1 MTGHGEVGLD
11 AMLGTAGGIRLR
23 LFGGFRLE
31 DEYGRPIPVSLRK
44 AEALLAYLAV
54 SAGQSA
60 PRETL
65 AALLWGDFAQPRARQ
80 SLRQV
85 LLALGRTLHRCET
98 PVLRVTDQTVSL
110 EPGAV
115 LVDALELARLTD
127 DGSPRSLASAVSL
140 CGGEFLAGL
149 RLDAPEFEDW
159 LAVTRGRLRDLA
171 LRAMAAL
178 LAHQEGAQDLEGAA
192 ATARRILAIDPFRED
207 FHRRLMRLYAENGLR
222 ASALAQY
229 RECREV
235 LNRELG
241 VLPDRETTRL
251 YQSIHDQASAGEEPV
266 ERPGLAV
273 PRGRAGPAPS
283 RLPAETV
290 EQLQAEAL
298 AAHYRVLA
306 GRLAEADRRQDA
318 LAALVQAARLEMN
331 RGARLA
337 ARCILEEGRTIL
349 RDADNSGEDSSS
361 ALDLYLALTVCA
373 EDSDDPVGAR
383 SALEA
388 AEPLAQGLAD
398 SRRQAEVLIARSR
411 AHQRG
416 GEEAVAWDCARRG
429 LALAAL
435 AGDEGAWL
443 DSERFIAR
451 LHLIA
456 APGDRLAGYLAAR
469 AQDNGTVGPPAEAA
483 RASALLGLARATAGE
498 FAEAHEDCTR
508 AVRLAGE
515 SRRPDFL
522 AGAFE
527 AQGLVRLWCG
537 QAGAA
542 LESFARALEIAEARG
557 DLLRLYVLCGFRGL
571 ALLAGGR
578 RKAARRELNRAAAM
592 AKRLGTRFLLAFFE
606 AGLAESACQPGQ
618 ERLASGLTR
627 EALSLAAET
636 NQPWAGSI
644 AARTLAVALAR
655 PKGRDLGR
663 AERVIDRAVAAQR
676 GLGLHFELA
685 RSLSIQARILDAR
698 GKSRRSGEVD
708 TEAGELFR
716 RMGLPPGAGMPELRI
731 SLE

>member
-11 AMLGTAGGIRLR
+11 AMLGTTGVVRLR
-23 LFGGFRLE
+23 LFGGFLLE
-31 DEYGRPIPVSLRK
+31 DEIGRPIPVSLRK

-54 SAGQSA
+54 SADQSA
-60 PRETL
+60 PREAL
-65 AALLWGDFAQPRARQ
+65 AALLWGDFTQPRARQ

-85 LLALGRTLHRCET
+85 LLALGKALRRCET

-127 DGSPRSLASAVSL
+127 EGSPQSLASAASL

-159 LAVTRGRLRDLA
+159 LAVTRGRLRDRA
-171 LRAMAAL
+171 LQAMVAL
-178 LAHQEGAQDLEGAA
+178 LAHQEGAEDLEGAA

-207 FHRRLMRLYAENGLR
+207 IHRRLMRLYAENGMR

-251 YQSIHDQASAGEEPV
+251 YQSIHDQASAGDAPV
-266 ERPGLAV
+266 QRPGPAAS
-273 PRGRAGPAPS
+273 RHRAGPAPG
-283 RLPAETV
+283 RLPAEAA

-298 AAHYRVLA
+298 AAHYRVIA

-318 LAALVQAARLEMN
+318 LAALVLAARLEMT
-331 RGARLA
+331 RGAQLA
-337 ARCILEEGRTIL
+337 ARRILEQGQTLL
-349 RDADNSGEDSSS
+349 RDTDGSGEDASS
-361 ALDLYLALTVCA
+361 ALDLYLALAVCA

-388 AEPLAQGLAD
+388 AERLAEGLAD
-398 SRRQAEVLIARSR
+398 SGRRAKVLIARSR

-429 LALAAL
+429 LSLAAR

-451 LHLIA
+451 LHLVA
-456 APGDRLAGYLAAR
+456 RPGDRLARHFAAR
-469 AQDNGTVGPPAEAA
+469 AQDNGAAGLPAEAA
-483 RASALLGLARATAGE
+483 RASALLGLARATAGD
-498 FAEAHEDCTR
+498 FAEAHEDCAR

-537 QAGAA
+537 QAGPA
-542 LESFARALEIAEARG
+542 LESFARALEIGEARG
-557 DLLRLYVLCGFRGL
+557 DLLRRYVLCGFRGL

-578 RKAARRELNRAAAM
+578 RKAARRELNRAVAM

-627 EALSLAAET
+627 EVLSLAAET

-663 AERVIDRAVAAQR
+663 AEQAIDRAVAVQR
-676 GLGLHFELA
+676 GLGLRFELA

-698 GKSRRSGEVD
+698 GKSRQSGEAG

-716 RMGLPPGAGMPELRI
+716 RMGLPPGAGMSELRI